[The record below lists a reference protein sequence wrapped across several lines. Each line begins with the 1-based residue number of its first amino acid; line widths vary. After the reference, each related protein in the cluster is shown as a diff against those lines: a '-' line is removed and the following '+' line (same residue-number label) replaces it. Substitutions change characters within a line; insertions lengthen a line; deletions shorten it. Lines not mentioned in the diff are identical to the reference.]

1 MPRGSRVRIVVAI
14 VALVFGALTIVSGG
28 RALFGDEA
36 ARAAVGAAV
45 PFVLWFNF
53 GAGFAYVA
61 AGVGL
66 LMQLRWAA
74 WLSALIAVA
83 TVLVFLAFGV
93 HVASGGDY
101 EMRTVVAMAF
111 RSLVWIAIALFA
123 WRTADP
129 GESRRPISG

>member
-1 MPRGSRVRIVVAI
+1 MSTGSRVRIVVAI

-61 AGVGL
+61 AGFGL
-66 LMQLRWAA
+66 LMRSRWSA
-74 WLSALIAVA
+74 WLSALIATA
-83 TVLVFLAFGV
+83 TVLVFLAFGI
-93 HVASGGDY
+93 HVASGGAY
-101 EMRTVVAMAF
+101 EMRTVIAMAF
-111 RSLVWIAIALFA
+111 RSLVWIAIAFFA
-123 WRTADP
+123 WRMADL
-129 GESRRPISG
+129 GARDRTST